1 MNVQK
6 HISEHG
12 WDSLENLGIKVKI
25 YKEGIAKLNYD
36 QIKSPKMNP
45 VVMECRALIL
55 SYPDAEPVSRAFV
68 RFFNYGEVKEITEK
82 CNLNNADFYE
92 KVDGSLI
99 QVYFCPQTNRWEIA
113 TRSMA
118 FAEGSRSSDSET
130 FRSAVLNAMGF
141 KGSNTEE
148 EFQNFCN
155 SLEPKYTYI
164 FEYCGPLNRIVT
176 KYSDEHLVMLS
187 IVQNDSGEEF
197 IHMINDHC
205 TRFKE
210 LKLNIRTPVL
220 YSISNEE
227 HMKSIIDSFEGLEEG
242 FVVRDRITGIR
253 VKVKSPKY
261 VRYHRIK
268 SNDNL
273 PKRFA
278 ELVIANEMD
287 EYLSAIPEDRDILN
301 KYNNAWIFIRKE
313 LSDKWDSVK
322 DIESQRDFALAIKNF
337 KFSRYLFNA
346 RKNKNNPLNEL
357 DLSDIDHKSDLIL
370 SI

>member
-1 MNVQK
+1 MNVQR

-12 WDSLENLGIKVKI
+12 WDSLETLGIKVKI

-36 QIKSPKMNP
+36 QIKSPKTNP

-55 SYPDAEPVSRAFV
+55 SYPEAEPVSRAFL
-68 RFFNYGEVKEITEK
+68 RFFNHGEAKEITEK

-92 KVDGSLI
+92 KADGSLI
-99 QVYFCPQTNRWEIA
+99 QMYFCPQTNRWEIA

-118 FAEGSRSSDSET
+118 FAEGPKNQDKNET
-130 FRSAVLNAMGF
+130 FRSAVLNAMGLD
-141 KGSNTEE
+141 NEE
-148 EFQNFCN
+148 EFQKFCQI
-155 SLEPKYTYI
+155 LEPKYTYV
-164 FEYCGPLNRIVT
+164 FEYCGPSNRIVT
-176 KYSDEHLVMLS
+176 KYSEDHLVLLS
-187 IVQNDSGEEF
+187 IVQNDSGEEL

-205 TRFKE
+205 TKFKG

-220 YSISNEE
+220 YSISDEKQ
-227 HMKSIIDSFEGLEEG
+227 MKSIIESFEGLEEG
-242 FVVRDRITGIR
+242 FVVRDRITGVR

-261 VRYHRIK
+261 VTFHHIK

-278 ELVIANEMD
+278 ELVITNEMD
-287 EYLSAIPEDRDILN
+287 EYLSVIPEDGDILN
-301 KYNNAWIFIRKE
+301 KYNDAWMFIRKE
-313 LSDKWDSVK
+313 LSEKWDSVK

-357 DLSDIDHKSDLIL
+357 DLSDLDHKCELIL
-370 SI
+370 SNI